1 MLPVAAIPPRE
12 GRRAARLAGLLA
24 LALAAAWVAAAR
36 AAEGELPL
44 PRFVS
49 LRSNEVNLRT
59 GPGTGYPVEW
69 VYQRRRLPVEVIAE
83 FDTWRKIRD
92 WQGTVGWVHQSM
104 LDGRRTARVTDTER
118 VLRRSPDD
126 HAPAVARLEP
136 GVIGDLLAC
145 EPEWCRLDVKGYRG
159 WLRRDEFWGAY
170 EGETIE

>member
-1 MLPVAAIPPRE
+1 MLHVAVIAPGQ
-12 GRRAARLAGLLA
+12 GRGGAWLAALLA
-24 LALAAAWVAAAR
+24 LAVAAGWSAAAIG
-36 AAEGELPL
+36 AEGALSV

-49 LRSNEVNLRT
+49 LRSSEVNLRT

-69 VYQRRRLPVEVIAE
+69 VYRRRRLPVEVIAE

-104 LDGRRTARVTDTER
+104 LDGRRTARVMDIER
-118 VLRRSPDD
+118 VLRRSPEAG
-126 HAPAVARLEP
+126 APAVARLEP

-159 WLRRDEFWGAY
+159 WLRRGEFWGAY

>member
-1 MLPVAAIPPRE
+1 MASVPAIPPNG
-12 GRRAARLAGLLA
+12 GRRAARVVGLA
-24 LALAAAWVAAAR
+24 LALAASWVAATA
-36 AAEGELPL
+36 AAEGGLPL

-59 GPGTGYPVEW
+59 GPGIAYPVEW

-104 LDGRRTARVTDTER
+104 LDGRRTARVMDTER
-118 VLRRSPDD
+118 LLRRSPDD
-126 HAPAVARLEP
+126 DAPAVARLEP
-136 GVIGDLLAC
+136 GVIGELLAC
-145 EPEWCRLDVKGYRG
+145 GPEWCRLDVKGYRG
-159 WLRRDEFWGAY
+159 WLRRGEFWGAY